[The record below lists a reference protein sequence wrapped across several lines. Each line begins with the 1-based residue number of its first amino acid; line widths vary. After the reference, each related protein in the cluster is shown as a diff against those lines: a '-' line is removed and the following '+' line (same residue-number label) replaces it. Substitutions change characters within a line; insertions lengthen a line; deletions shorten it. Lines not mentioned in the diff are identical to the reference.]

1 MYMTIWI
8 ANQTI
13 PWMTKLG
20 VTTGTAD
27 GTNLVA
33 ALDQG
38 GSPITY
44 VFTQIFA
51 KENLTGAAVI
61 AVLYLVC
68 LLYTVFSMRKM
79 KKAQEKSLRNTNDTQ
94 KSEVEYK
101 GEVTA

>member
-1 MYMTIWI
+1 MYMTVWI

-27 GTNLVA
+27 GANLVA

-38 GSPITY
+38 GSPVTY

-61 AVLYLVC
+61 AGIYLAC
-68 LLYTVFSMRKM
+68 LIYTIFAMRKL
-79 KKAQEKSLRNTNDTQ
+79 KRNPETNTEKTLKTEMER
-94 KSEVEYK
+94 E
-101 GEVTA
+101 GEITA